1 MQGTSRIGPTIIV
14 TGEITS
20 GEPLIVAGR
29 VDGTV
34 QCSGH
39 ALTIEAGGQL
49 HADAQADSIVVA
61 GQATGSLV
69 ADARLKLES
78 TAVVEG
84 TLTSPVLS
92 IADGAE
98 FRGRLE
104 IAGTRGA
111 AALKLAS

>member
-1 MQGTSRIGPTIIV
+1 MQGTSTIGPTITV
-14 TGEITS
+14 TGDITS
-20 GEPLIVAGR
+20 DEPLTIAGR

-34 QCSGH
+34 RVGGH

-49 HADAQADSIVVA
+49 HADIQADSIVVA
-61 GQATGSLV
+61 GQATGSLEAV
-69 ADARLKLES
+69 TRLALES

-84 TLTSPVLS
+84 TLMSPVLRM
-92 IADGAE
+92 ADGDE

-104 IAGTRGA
+104 IAGARGV